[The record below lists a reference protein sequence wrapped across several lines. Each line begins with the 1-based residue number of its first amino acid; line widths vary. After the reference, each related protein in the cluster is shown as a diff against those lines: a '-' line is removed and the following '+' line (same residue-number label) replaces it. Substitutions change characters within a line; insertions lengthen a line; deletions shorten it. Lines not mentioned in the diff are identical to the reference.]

1 MNTFSWECSTKVR
14 FGQGCVREHLGR
26 MVSEFAPEGQ
36 NILLGYGGGSVK
48 KNGSYDDVMAV
59 LTEMG
64 YSEAGADTDAEPC
77 SRRIVE
83 FTGIMSNPTLAKMRE
98 GAETARRN
106 NIGLIIAVGG
116 GSVMDCCKA
125 ISVQTCY
132 DGDAWED
139 FWMQGK
145 PMTHHVVP
153 CGVVVTMPATGSEV
167 NGCAVLTNEETK
179 IKTDRD
185 YAEVNPAFALMDPA
199 YTLTMPV
206 RQMRAGIFDILSHIM
221 ETYFSFPEE
230 GNPAD
235 DVSEGLMRGL
245 IRDFRASLV
254 DPQDIQA
261 RSNIMWTASLAENR
275 IIKTGKTKD
284 FQAHNMEHQLSAYT
298 NCNHG
303 EGLAVLHPVYYR
315 HIYRDGLKKFVSF
328 ARNVWCMTDADAEA
342 YREEH
347 DRDLSTDEALAL
359 AGIEALSRLIE
370 EAGLPTT
377 LRGLGFT
384 EDDKALLPEIAE
396 SCFISG
402 GAFRP
407 MTKAEILEIYEECW

>member
-14 FGQGCVREHLGR
+14 FGQGCVREHLGQ

-64 YSEAGADTDAEPC
+64 YSKVGADMNAEPC
-77 SRRIVE
+77 SRSIVE

-206 RQMRAGIFDILSHIM
+206 RQMRAGTFDILSHIM

-245 IRDFRASLV
+245 IRDFRAALA

-298 NCNHG
+298 DCNHG

-328 ARNVWCMTDADAEA
+328 ARNVWCLTDADAEA

-347 DRDLSTDEALAL
+347 GRDLSTDEALAL
-359 AGIEALSRLIE
+359 AGIEALSHLIE

-384 EDDKALLPEIAE
+384 GDDKALLPEIAE

>member
-1 MNTFSWECSTKVR
+1 MIR
-14 FGQGCVREHLGR
+14 
-26 MVSEFAPEGQ
+26 EFAPDGQ

-48 KNGSYDDVMAV
+48 NNGSYDDVIAV
-59 LTEMG
+59 LTQMG
-64 YSEAGADTDAEPC
+64 FSPAGADSDAEPC
-77 SRRIVE
+77 SRIIVE
-83 FTGIMSNPTLAKMRE
+83 FTGIMSNPTLSRMRE
-98 GAETARRN
+98 GAEIARNN

-125 ISVQTCY
+125 ISVQACY

-139 FWMQGK
+139 FWMEGK

-167 NGCAVLTNEETK
+167 NGCAVLTNEETR

-185 YAEVNPAFALMDPA
+185 YTEANPVFALMDPI

-206 RQMRAGIFDILSHIM
+206 RQMRAGTFDILSHIM
-221 ETYFSFPEE
+221 ETYFSFPQE

-245 IRDFRASLV
+245 IRDFRAALA

-315 HIYRDGLKKFVSF
+315 HIYRDGLGKFVSF
-328 ARNVWCMTDADAEA
+328 ARNVWQLTDADAEA
-342 YREEH
+342 YRAAHGAE
-347 DRDLSTDEALAL
+347 LSSDEALAL
-359 AGIEALSRLIE
+359 AGIEALANLIKD
-370 EAGLPTT
+370 AGLPTN